1 MSEEKK
7 YNEFVESLHRL
18 YHDHKVQNSFL
29 KKKLDEGRI
38 SLDEYEYIVNGR
50 RCKPCTLF

>member
-7 YNEFVESLHRL
+7 YNEFVESLQRL
-18 YHDHKVQNSFL
+18 YRDHKVQNSFL

-38 SLDEYEYIVNGR
+38 SLNDYEYIVSG
-50 RCKPCTLF
+50 KEV

>member
-1 MSEEKK
+1 MSEKI

-18 YHDHKVQNSFL
+18 YHDHKVQISFL

-38 SLDEYEYIVNGR
+38 SLDDYEYIVSG
-50 RCKPCTLF
+50 KEV